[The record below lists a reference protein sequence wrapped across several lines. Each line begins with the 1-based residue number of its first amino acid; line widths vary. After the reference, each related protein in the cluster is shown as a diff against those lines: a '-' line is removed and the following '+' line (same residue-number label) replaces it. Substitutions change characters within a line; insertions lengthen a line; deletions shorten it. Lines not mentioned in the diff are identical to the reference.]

1 MDNAQKPASNWAC
14 VLNTSQACQDRGKK
28 CDENEYRFVLF
39 ALCERRGGNLPLPCL
54 VRSCSMQT
62 RRPIFY
68 NLALFLKKVHNWTP
82 GKLKCRN
89 GPRGSAPCIMAPR
102 FHVSAPWITAPR
114 SWTAFSRGSD
124 VAGSS
129 APQITA
135 PSFLLQTSRRTSLPV
150 DTVHIFISPLGS
162 FSPKTEHEFGF
173 NIWTIKS
180 LICSIDL
187 EEPGILFHILVFD
200 SLI

>member
-1 MDNAQKPASNWAC
+1 MA
-14 VLNTSQACQDRGKK
+14 
-28 CDENEYRFVLF
+28 
-39 ALCERRGGNLPLPCL
+39 
-54 VRSCSMQT
+54 
-62 RRPIFY
+62 PIFY

-135 PSFLLQTSRRTSLPV
+135 PSSAPQITAPSSLLHTGRRPSLPV
-150 DTVHIFISPLGS
+150 DAVHIFISPLGS

>member
-1 MDNAQKPASNWAC
+1 MWEGHSPC
-14 VLNTSQACQDRGKK
+14 
-28 CDENEYRFVLF
+28 
-39 ALCERRGGNLPLPCL
+39 PL
-54 VRSCSMQT
+54 V
-62 RRPIFY
+62 PIFY

-89 GPRGSAPCIMAPR
+89 GPKGSAPCIMAPR

-114 SWTAFSRGSD
+114 PLAAFCRGSD

-135 PSFLLQTSRRTSLPV
+135 PSSLLLIDRRPSLP
-150 DTVHIFISPLGS
+150 VHIFISPLGS

-173 NIWTIKS
+173 NIWTTKS

>member
-1 MDNAQKPASNWAC
+1 
-14 VLNTSQACQDRGKK
+14 
-28 CDENEYRFVLF
+28 
-39 ALCERRGGNLPLPCL
+39 
-54 VRSCSMQT
+54 
-62 RRPIFY
+62 
-68 NLALFLKKVHNWTP
+68 
-82 GKLKCRN
+82 
-89 GPRGSAPCIMAPR
+89 MAPR

-135 PSFLLQTSRRTSLPV
+135 PSSAPQITAPSSLLQIGRRPSLPV

-187 EEPGILFHILVFD
+187 EEPECHVVEKVANQAMAGRPVVRTSTSRFLAVFQYLCAFVVILAR
-200 SLI
+200 

>member
-1 MDNAQKPASNWAC
+1 
-14 VLNTSQACQDRGKK
+14 
-28 CDENEYRFVLF
+28 
-39 ALCERRGGNLPLPCL
+39 
-54 VRSCSMQT
+54 
-62 RRPIFY
+62 
-68 NLALFLKKVHNWTP
+68 
-82 GKLKCRN
+82 
-89 GPRGSAPCIMAPR
+89 MAPR

-180 LICSIDL
+180 LICSIDF
-187 EEPGILFHILVFD
+187 EEPECHVVEKVANQAMAGRPVVRTSTSRFLAVFQYLCAFVVILAR
-200 SLI
+200 